1 MGHNGVIS
9 VIPILG
15 IMSVIPIQ
23 VFVKLVCYHNTVKAR
38 SCLKEIQYCKGL
50 QVAGKVS
57 GFIWQ
62 YNRAYLFHE

>member
-23 VFVKLVCYHNTVKAR
+23 VFVKLVVTTTLSKHAHV
-38 SCLKEIQYCKGL
+38 
-50 QVAGKVS
+50 
-57 GFIWQ
+57 
-62 YNRAYLFHE
+62 